1 MNQSKE
7 KRREYVLQLSS
18 FVKEL
23 RTEVHM
29 SQKEFAEDILGISDR
44 QLLRIES
51 GTSTLQITE
60 LMTIMN
66 YFDLSAEEI
75 FSRISFEESYYKKQR
90 KYNNLLREVPLDV
103 VAVEE
108 VLDSITE
115 EEYQILPEIE
125 KNTLDVIAAFCIA
138 YRTNDTKPLEKVLKS
153 FSILNKRKLKYSNF
167 ELIILS
173 VTLTVLRN
181 KKSIWEIIDILE
193 RELNQAHSKEKK
205 EIIISGIQNGFVT
218 LIDLKVPIDVTYFE
232 RLEAYVL
239 EHKMYTLMVSFYRH
253 YAYNNR
259 FIGRPYEAEFQKA
272 IQLSEIYQF
281 YGIIPYLYDEFP
293 EMKK

>member
-90 KYNNLLREVPLDV
+90 RL
-103 VAVEE
+103 
-108 VLDSITE
+108 SI
-115 EEYQILPEIE
+115 
-125 KNTLDVIAAFCIA
+125 
-138 YRTNDTKPLEKVLKS
+138 
-153 FSILNKRKLKYSNF
+153 
-167 ELIILS
+167 
-173 VTLTVLRN
+173 
-181 KKSIWEIIDILE
+181 
-193 RELNQAHSKEKK
+193 
-205 EIIISGIQNGFVT
+205 
-218 LIDLKVPIDVTYFE
+218 
-232 RLEAYVL
+232 
-239 EHKMYTLMVSFYRH
+239 
-253 YAYNNR
+253 
-259 FIGRPYEAEFQKA
+259 
-272 IQLSEIYQF
+272 
-281 YGIIPYLYDEFP
+281 
-293 EMKK
+293 